1 MKTDQEPSGEGKPA
15 PITSFG
21 VLGARLTWTALGPL
35 ALVATI
41 WGVAAAHKG
50 WLTPLDAVFAVI
62 VGLMILARWVEQRS
76 GTATTMT
83 GEPATAAQCKR
94 YTVLLVVI
102 AAVAWIAAKVLGSYV
117 LR

>member
-1 MKTDQEPSGEGKPA
+1 MKTDDQPSKEGRPA

-35 ALVATI
+35 ALLATI
-41 WGVAAAHKG
+41 WGIASARRG
-50 WLTPLDAVFAVI
+50 WLTVLDAAFAAI

-76 GTATTMT
+76 GSATTMT
-83 GEPATAAQCKR
+83 GAPATVAQCKR
-94 YTVLLVVI
+94 YTLLLVVI
-102 AAVAWIAAKVLGSYV
+102 AGVAWIAAKLLGSYV

>member
-1 MKTDQEPSGEGKPA
+1 MKTDLQPSGEGKPA
-15 PITSFG
+15 PISSFA
-21 VLGARLTWTALGPL
+21 VLGARLTWTAIGPL
-35 ALVATI
+35 ALVATL
-41 WGVAAAHKG
+41 WGVASTHKG
-50 WLTPLDAVFAVI
+50 WLTPLDAVFALV

-102 AAVAWIAAKVLGSYV
+102 AGVAWIAAKTVGGYL
-117 LR
+117 LH

>member
-1 MKTDQEPSGEGKPA
+1 MVQPARQKGKPA

-21 VLGARLTWTALGPL
+21 VLAARLIWTALGPL
-35 ALVATI
+35 ALVATL
-41 WGVAAAHKG
+41 WGVASARKG

-62 VGLMILARWVEQRS
+62 VGVMILARWIEQRS

-83 GEPATAAQCKR
+83 GQPATGAQCKR
-94 YTVLLVVI
+94 YTVGLLMVAV
-102 AAVAWIAAKVLGSYV
+102 VAWVAATVLGSYL